1 MQQLQLAALV
11 ADRGE
16 GANQLANARAVD
28 VADIAQVEQNLL
40 LSLAQQ
46 VLDSVAQHHTAFA
59 QSDSPAQ
66 VDNGDAI
73 YLPGAC
79 FHAHVEA
86 SCGSGSL
93 FWSRLIKVISVPE
106 SSLRKRTSSMQARIK
121 NIPRPDCFIRFSGA
135 SGSGTSAGSRPF
147 PWSVMVM
154 ISCRPFCSKVKFTLL
169 AGS

>member
-11 ADRGE
+11 ANRGK

-28 VADIAQVEQNLL
+28 VAHIAQVQQNLL
-40 LSLAQQ
+40 LPLAEQ
-46 VLDSVAQHHTAFA
+46 VLDGIAQHHTAFA

-66 VDNGDAI
+66 VHNRDAI

-79 FHAHVEA
+79 FHTHVEA
-86 SCGSGSL
+86 SCGSRSL

-106 SSLRKRTSSMQARIK
+106 SSLRKRTSSMKARIK

-135 SGSGTSAGSRPF
+135 SGSGTSSGSSPL
-147 PWSVMVM
+147 P
-154 ISCRPFCSKVKFTLL
+154 
-169 AGS
+169 